1 LALPHAFGRLQFGED
16 LQLTFDT
23 LIGTGVNANV
33 AAVVVIGIEP
43 KWTQRVAD
51 GIAKTGKPV
60 AAFSIEGKGD
70 LQVIQ
75 EASRVAAMF
84 LQDASGLVRT
94 EAEMGDMIMSIKCGE
109 SDTTSGLGSCPTTS
123 QAVDR
128 WVEAGGTVFF
138 GETSELTGG
147 EHLIAERCI
156 DAATRDLFQVTY
168 DNYIKV
174 IEATG
179 ANLLGSQPTQGNIA
193 GGLTTIEE
201 KALGNIAKTGSVP
214 VVGVLKPAEMPNP
227 ANPGL
232 YFMDSSSAAA
242 ECVTLM
248 AAGGAVIHLFP
259 TGQGNVI
266 GNPIVPVLKLTAN
279 IKTAKSM
286 TEHIDLDVSGLLR
299 YEYDLTKAGDMMMDV
314 IYDTVSEDVWGTPFQ
329 TLEGSFP
336 ITRNDDL
343 WNNPEELKAALKD
356 VKALVVRN
364 RTKVTAD
371 VIAAAPG
378 LKVIARA
385 GVGLDNID
393 LKAADAAGVVVV
405 AGLGANAV
413 SVGELTLGLALSLLR
428 NVPGH
433 DVATRDGGWVRIPG
447 RELSGLTW
455 GLLGCGATGVATAKL
470 IQGFNCSVLGY
481 DPYAKNVP
489 GVELTSF
496 EDVLKRSDVVSIHM
510 PSTPETNGSIN
521 AATLALMKKDAIIVN
536 VGRGEVINEAD
547 LIAALKAKTIAG
559 AALDVRAQEPPT
571 TGEMETIPNLILT
584 PHVAG
589 ITKESQLRI
598 NQILTA
604 NIELVLNSKPATHAV
619 GALRESSN

>member
-1 LALPHAFGRLQFGED
+1 MI
-16 LQLTFDT
+16 
-23 LIGTGVNANV
+23 LI
-33 AAVVVIGIEP
+33 
-43 KWTQRVAD
+43 
-51 GIAKTGKPV
+51 
-60 AAFSIEGKGD
+60 
-70 LQVIQ
+70 
-75 EASRVAAMF
+75 
-84 LQDASGLVRT
+84 
-94 EAEMGDMIMSIKCGE
+94 
-109 SDTTSGLGSCPTTS
+109 
-123 QAVDR
+123 
-128 WVEAGGTVFF
+128 
-138 GETSELTGG
+138 
-147 EHLIAERCI
+147 
-156 DAATRDLFQVTY
+156 
-168 DNYIKV
+168 
-174 IEATG
+174 
-179 ANLLGSQPTQGNIA
+179 
-193 GGLTTIEE
+193 
-201 KALGNIAKTGSVP
+201 
-214 VVGVLKPAEMPNP
+214 
-227 ANPGL
+227 
-232 YFMDSSSAAA
+232 
-242 ECVTLM
+242 
-248 AAGGAVIHLFP
+248 
-259 TGQGNVI
+259 
-266 GNPIVPVLKLTAN
+266 
-279 IKTAKSM
+279 
-286 TEHIDLDVSGLLR
+286 
-299 YEYDLTKAGDMMMDV
+299 
-314 IYDTVSEDVWGTPFQ
+314 SEDVWGTPFQ

-343 WNNPEELKAALKD
+343 WNNPEELKVALKD

-433 DVATRDGGWVRIPG
+433 DVATRDGGWVRTPG

-481 DPYAKNVP
+481 DPYAKNVQ
-489 GVELTSF
+489 GVELTTF

-521 AATLALMKKDAIIVN
+521 AATLALMKQDAIIVN
-536 VGRGEVINEAD
+536 VGRGEVINEVD
-547 LIAALKAKTIAG
+547 LISALKAKTIAG

-604 NIELVLNSKPATHAV
+604 NLELVLNSKPATHAV
-619 GALRESSN
+619 GALKESSN

>member
-1 LALPHAFGRLQFGED
+1 
-16 LQLTFDT
+16 
-23 LIGTGVNANV
+23 
-33 AAVVVIGIEP
+33 
-43 KWTQRVAD
+43 
-51 GIAKTGKPV
+51 
-60 AAFSIEGKGD
+60 
-70 LQVIQ
+70 
-75 EASRVAAMF
+75 M
-84 LQDASGLVRT
+84 
-94 EAEMGDMIMSIKCGE
+94 
-109 SDTTSGLGSCPTTS
+109 
-123 QAVDR
+123 
-128 WVEAGGTVFF
+128 
-138 GETSELTGG
+138 
-147 EHLIAERCI
+147 
-156 DAATRDLFQVTY
+156 
-168 DNYIKV
+168 
-174 IEATG
+174 
-179 ANLLGSQPTQGNIA
+179 
-193 GGLTTIEE
+193 
-201 KALGNIAKTGSVP
+201 
-214 VVGVLKPAEMPNP
+214 
-227 ANPGL
+227 
-232 YFMDSSSAAA
+232 
-242 ECVTLM
+242 
-248 AAGGAVIHLFP
+248 
-259 TGQGNVI
+259 
-266 GNPIVPVLKLTAN
+266 
-279 IKTAKSM
+279 
-286 TEHIDLDVSGLLR
+286 
-299 YEYDLTKAGDMMMDV
+299 
-314 IYDTVSEDVWGTPFQ
+314 
-329 TLEGSFP
+329 LEGSFP

-364 RTKVTAD
+364 RTKVAAD
-371 VIAAAPG
+371 VIAAAPN

-433 DVATRDGGWVRIPG
+433 DVATRDGGWVRTPG

-481 DPYAKNVP
+481 DPYAKNVQ

-604 NIELVLNSKPATHAV
+604 NIELVLNSRPATHAV
-619 GALRESSN
+619 GALKESSN

>member
-1 LALPHAFGRLQFGED
+1 MI
-16 LQLTFDT
+16 
-23 LIGTGVNANV
+23 LI
-33 AAVVVIGIEP
+33 
-43 KWTQRVAD
+43 
-51 GIAKTGKPV
+51 
-60 AAFSIEGKGD
+60 
-70 LQVIQ
+70 
-75 EASRVAAMF
+75 
-84 LQDASGLVRT
+84 
-94 EAEMGDMIMSIKCGE
+94 
-109 SDTTSGLGSCPTTS
+109 
-123 QAVDR
+123 
-128 WVEAGGTVFF
+128 
-138 GETSELTGG
+138 
-147 EHLIAERCI
+147 
-156 DAATRDLFQVTY
+156 
-168 DNYIKV
+168 
-174 IEATG
+174 
-179 ANLLGSQPTQGNIA
+179 
-193 GGLTTIEE
+193 
-201 KALGNIAKTGSVP
+201 
-214 VVGVLKPAEMPNP
+214 
-227 ANPGL
+227 
-232 YFMDSSSAAA
+232 
-242 ECVTLM
+242 
-248 AAGGAVIHLFP
+248 
-259 TGQGNVI
+259 
-266 GNPIVPVLKLTAN
+266 
-279 IKTAKSM
+279 
-286 TEHIDLDVSGLLR
+286 
-299 YEYDLTKAGDMMMDV
+299 
-314 IYDTVSEDVWGTPFQ
+314 SEDVWGTPFQ

-343 WNNPEELKAALKD
+343 WNNPEELKTALKD
-356 VKALVVRN
+356 VRALVVRN

-371 VIAAAPG
+371 VIAAAPN

-393 LKAADAAGVVVV
+393 IKAADAAGVVVV

-433 DVATRDGGWVRIPG
+433 DVATRDGGWVRTPG

-481 DPYAKNVP
+481 DPYAKNVA

-547 LIAALKAKTIAG
+547 LIVALKAKTIAG

-604 NIELVLNSKPATHAV
+604 NIELVLNSRPATHAV
-619 GALRESSN
+619 GALKESSN

>member
-1 LALPHAFGRLQFGED
+1 MI
-16 LQLTFDT
+16 
-23 LIGTGVNANV
+23 LI
-33 AAVVVIGIEP
+33 
-43 KWTQRVAD
+43 
-51 GIAKTGKPV
+51 
-60 AAFSIEGKGD
+60 
-70 LQVIQ
+70 
-75 EASRVAAMF
+75 
-84 LQDASGLVRT
+84 
-94 EAEMGDMIMSIKCGE
+94 
-109 SDTTSGLGSCPTTS
+109 
-123 QAVDR
+123 
-128 WVEAGGTVFF
+128 
-138 GETSELTGG
+138 
-147 EHLIAERCI
+147 
-156 DAATRDLFQVTY
+156 
-168 DNYIKV
+168 
-174 IEATG
+174 
-179 ANLLGSQPTQGNIA
+179 
-193 GGLTTIEE
+193 
-201 KALGNIAKTGSVP
+201 
-214 VVGVLKPAEMPNP
+214 
-227 ANPGL
+227 
-232 YFMDSSSAAA
+232 
-242 ECVTLM
+242 
-248 AAGGAVIHLFP
+248 
-259 TGQGNVI
+259 
-266 GNPIVPVLKLTAN
+266 
-279 IKTAKSM
+279 
-286 TEHIDLDVSGLLR
+286 
-299 YEYDLTKAGDMMMDV
+299 
-314 IYDTVSEDVWGTPFQ
+314 SEDVWGTPFQ

-343 WNNPEELKAALKD
+343 WNNPEELKTALKD

-371 VIAAAPG
+371 VIAAAPN

-393 LKAADAAGVVVV
+393 IKAADAAGVVVV

-433 DVATRDGGWVRIPG
+433 DVATRDGGWVRTPG

-481 DPYAKNVP
+481 DPYAKNVA

-547 LIAALKAKTIAG
+547 LIVALKAKTIAG

-619 GALRESSN
+619 GALKESNN

>member
-1 LALPHAFGRLQFGED
+1 MI
-16 LQLTFDT
+16 
-23 LIGTGVNANV
+23 LI
-33 AAVVVIGIEP
+33 
-43 KWTQRVAD
+43 
-51 GIAKTGKPV
+51 
-60 AAFSIEGKGD
+60 
-70 LQVIQ
+70 
-75 EASRVAAMF
+75 
-84 LQDASGLVRT
+84 
-94 EAEMGDMIMSIKCGE
+94 
-109 SDTTSGLGSCPTTS
+109 
-123 QAVDR
+123 
-128 WVEAGGTVFF
+128 
-138 GETSELTGG
+138 
-147 EHLIAERCI
+147 
-156 DAATRDLFQVTY
+156 
-168 DNYIKV
+168 
-174 IEATG
+174 
-179 ANLLGSQPTQGNIA
+179 
-193 GGLTTIEE
+193 
-201 KALGNIAKTGSVP
+201 
-214 VVGVLKPAEMPNP
+214 
-227 ANPGL
+227 
-232 YFMDSSSAAA
+232 
-242 ECVTLM
+242 
-248 AAGGAVIHLFP
+248 
-259 TGQGNVI
+259 
-266 GNPIVPVLKLTAN
+266 
-279 IKTAKSM
+279 
-286 TEHIDLDVSGLLR
+286 
-299 YEYDLTKAGDMMMDV
+299 
-314 IYDTVSEDVWGTPFQ
+314 SEDVWGTPFQ

-371 VIAAAPG
+371 VIAAAPN

-393 LKAADAAGVVVV
+393 LMAADAAGVVVV

-433 DVATRDGGWVRIPG
+433 DVATRGGGWVRTPG

-481 DPYAKNVP
+481 DPYAKNVQ
-489 GVELTSF
+489 GVELTTF

-510 PSTPETNGSIN
+510 PSTPETNGSLN
-521 AATLALMKKDAIIVN
+521 AATLALMKKDSIIVN

-571 TGEMETIPNLILT
+571 IGEMETIPNLILT

-619 GALRESSN
+619 GALKESSN

>member
-1 LALPHAFGRLQFGED
+1 MI
-16 LQLTFDT
+16 
-23 LIGTGVNANV
+23 LI
-33 AAVVVIGIEP
+33 
-43 KWTQRVAD
+43 
-51 GIAKTGKPV
+51 
-60 AAFSIEGKGD
+60 
-70 LQVIQ
+70 
-75 EASRVAAMF
+75 
-84 LQDASGLVRT
+84 
-94 EAEMGDMIMSIKCGE
+94 
-109 SDTTSGLGSCPTTS
+109 
-123 QAVDR
+123 
-128 WVEAGGTVFF
+128 
-138 GETSELTGG
+138 
-147 EHLIAERCI
+147 
-156 DAATRDLFQVTY
+156 
-168 DNYIKV
+168 
-174 IEATG
+174 
-179 ANLLGSQPTQGNIA
+179 
-193 GGLTTIEE
+193 
-201 KALGNIAKTGSVP
+201 
-214 VVGVLKPAEMPNP
+214 
-227 ANPGL
+227 
-232 YFMDSSSAAA
+232 
-242 ECVTLM
+242 
-248 AAGGAVIHLFP
+248 
-259 TGQGNVI
+259 
-266 GNPIVPVLKLTAN
+266 
-279 IKTAKSM
+279 
-286 TEHIDLDVSGLLR
+286 
-299 YEYDLTKAGDMMMDV
+299 
-314 IYDTVSEDVWGTPFQ
+314 SEDVWGTPFQ

-343 WNNPEELKAALKD
+343 WNNPDELKAALKD

-371 VIAAAPG
+371 VIAAAPN

-433 DVATRDGGWVRIPG
+433 DVATRDGGWVRTPG

-619 GALRESSN
+619 GALKESSN

>member
-1 LALPHAFGRLQFGED
+1 MI
-16 LQLTFDT
+16 
-23 LIGTGVNANV
+23 LI
-33 AAVVVIGIEP
+33 
-43 KWTQRVAD
+43 
-51 GIAKTGKPV
+51 
-60 AAFSIEGKGD
+60 
-70 LQVIQ
+70 
-75 EASRVAAMF
+75 
-84 LQDASGLVRT
+84 
-94 EAEMGDMIMSIKCGE
+94 
-109 SDTTSGLGSCPTTS
+109 
-123 QAVDR
+123 
-128 WVEAGGTVFF
+128 
-138 GETSELTGG
+138 
-147 EHLIAERCI
+147 
-156 DAATRDLFQVTY
+156 
-168 DNYIKV
+168 
-174 IEATG
+174 
-179 ANLLGSQPTQGNIA
+179 
-193 GGLTTIEE
+193 
-201 KALGNIAKTGSVP
+201 
-214 VVGVLKPAEMPNP
+214 
-227 ANPGL
+227 
-232 YFMDSSSAAA
+232 
-242 ECVTLM
+242 
-248 AAGGAVIHLFP
+248 
-259 TGQGNVI
+259 
-266 GNPIVPVLKLTAN
+266 
-279 IKTAKSM
+279 
-286 TEHIDLDVSGLLR
+286 
-299 YEYDLTKAGDMMMDV
+299 
-314 IYDTVSEDVWGTPFQ
+314 SEDVWGTPFQ

-336 ITRNDDL
+336 ITRNDEL

-356 VKALVVRN
+356 MKALVVRN

-371 VIAAAPG
+371 VIAAAPN

-393 LKAADAAGVVVV
+393 IKAADAAGVVVV

-433 DVATRDGGWVRIPG
+433 DVATRDGGWVRTPG

-481 DPYAKNVP
+481 DPYAKNVA

-547 LIAALKAKTIAG
+547 LIVALKAKTIAG
-559 AALDVRAQEPPT
+559 AALDVRAQEPPI

-619 GALRESSN
+619 GALKESNN